1 MRYQPRTVDILSFL
15 YTIGYFATLVTAF
28 FVAFP
33 SANKDTLILLL
44 GILSTI
50 MAKIVEAY
58 FSKDSA
64 NSATATAIRA
74 MGSPPAASV
83 SPSSIAAATAAD
95 TKLPK
100 GE

>member
-1 MRYQPRTVDILSFL
+1 MKNYQPRTVDILSFI
-15 YTIGYFATLVTAF
+15 YTVGYFITLGIAF
-28 FVAFP
+28 FVPFP
-33 SANKDTLILLL
+33 TDNKDTLVLLL

-74 MGSPPAASV
+74 MTTPP
-83 SPSSIAAATAAD
+83 PPEIPAD
-95 TKLPK
+95 QPK
-100 GE
+100 GTT

>member
-1 MRYQPRTVDILSFL
+1 VSYQPRTVDILSFV
-15 YTIGYFATLVTAF
+15 YTVGYFAALCIAF
-28 FVAFP
+28 FVPFP
-33 SANKDTLILLL
+33 EENKDTLVLLL

-74 MGSPPAASV
+74 MGVTPAPDA
-83 SPSSIAAATAAD
+83 PRAEDKT
-95 TKLPK
+95 P
-100 GE
+100 